1 MSASKNTAT
10 RTTVLYST
18 VNATACA
25 QMAALDHTP
34 KIVSLVES
42 TLNTTI
48 PHSKTTVSAQQAILE
63 NAVMY
68 SRENATATV

>member
-1 MSASKNTAT
+1 VSASKNTAT

-34 KIVSLVES
+34 KIVWIVES
-42 TLNTTI
+42 TLNTTTTL
-48 PHSKTTVSAQQAILE
+48 SGTTVSAQQAILE

-68 SRENATATV
+68 SRENVTAIV